1 MASTNINLN
10 MTSVE
15 NREYRLGTIIGWDG
29 KASDLIKESAYD
41 ERSAKKH
48 GGCAGKS
55 GGCKLCELA
64 SPLNQETMCS
74 NAIVQCQV
82 GNLTDCALIDHSPI
96 GCSGEN
102 SKFNL
107 SMHVGLKRRGKPLQ
121 NTLNISTNLKE
132 QDMVFGASEKLRQ
145 TIRDAKERFNPK
157 AIFIGMA
164 CATAIIGED
173 IDSIAE
179 EMEPAVGVP
188 IIPLHCEG
196 FRSKHWSTGFDIA
209 FHGVLRQIV
218 NRHPTKKQ
226 NDLLGLRVNY
236 LLDTASFDEIR
247 QASEAVATAT
257 FCDTLGGYMA
267 TALEESF
274 GVPQIDAPQPYG
286 IKGTDEWLRAIAKVV
301 GKEKEAEE
309 YIESEHKRIAPKL
322 AELREF
328 FKGNLSVFF
337 RNSE

>member
-48 GGCAGKS
+48 GGCAGKGS
-55 GGCKLCELA
+55 GCKLCELA

-74 NAIVQCQV
+74 NAIIQCQV

-145 TIRDAKERFNPK
+145 TIRDAKERF
-157 AIFIGMA
+157 
-164 CATAIIGED
+164 
-173 IDSIAE
+173 
-179 EMEPAVGVP
+179 
-188 IIPLHCEG
+188 
-196 FRSKHWSTGFDIA
+196 
-209 FHGVLRQIV
+209 
-218 NRHPTKKQ
+218 
-226 NDLLGLRVNY
+226 
-236 LLDTASFDEIR
+236 
-247 QASEAVATAT
+247 
-257 FCDTLGGYMA
+257 
-267 TALEESF
+267 
-274 GVPQIDAPQPYG
+274 
-286 IKGTDEWLRAIAKVV
+286 
-301 GKEKEAEE
+301 
-309 YIESEHKRIAPKL
+309 
-322 AELREF
+322 
-328 FKGNLSVFF
+328 
-337 RNSE
+337 

>member
-48 GGCAGKS
+48 GGCAGKGS
-55 GGCKLCELA
+55 GCKLCELA

-74 NAIVQCQV
+74 NAIIQCQV

-157 AIFIGMA
+157 AISSA
-164 CATAIIGED
+164 WLALPLLSVKTL
-173 IDSIAE
+173 
-179 EMEPAVGVP
+179 
-188 IIPLHCEG
+188 IPLPKKWNPKSAYLS
-196 FRSKHWSTGFDIA
+196 FR
-209 FHGVLRQIV
+209 
-218 NRHPTKKQ
+218 
-226 NDLLGLRVNY
+226 
-236 LLDTASFDEIR
+236 
-247 QASEAVATAT
+247 
-257 FCDTLGGYMA
+257 C
-267 TALEESF
+267 
-274 GVPQIDAPQPYG
+274 
-286 IKGTDEWLRAIAKVV
+286 IAKV
-301 GKEKEAEE
+301 
-309 YIESEHKRIAPKL
+309 SAPSTGLL
-322 AELREF
+322 ALTLPSMAF
-328 FKGNLSVFF
+328 FARLWNVTRPRS
-337 RNSE
+337 RMT

>member
-48 GGCAGKS
+48 GGCASKGA
-55 GGCKLCELA
+55 GCKLCELQ

-132 QDMVFGASEKLRQ
+132 QDMVL
-145 TIRDAKERFNPK
+145 
-157 AIFIGMA
+157 
-164 CATAIIGED
+164 
-173 IDSIAE
+173 
-179 EMEPAVGVP
+179 
-188 IIPLHCEG
+188 
-196 FRSKHWSTGFDIA
+196 
-209 FHGVLRQIV
+209 
-218 NRHPTKKQ
+218 
-226 NDLLGLRVNY
+226 
-236 LLDTASFDEIR
+236 SFFMVDCF
-247 QASEAVATAT
+247 VT
-257 FCDTLGGYMA
+257 
-267 TALEESF
+267 
-274 GVPQIDAPQPYG
+274 
-286 IKGTDEWLRAIAKVV
+286 
-301 GKEKEAEE
+301 
-309 YIESEHKRIAPKL
+309 
-322 AELREF
+322 
-328 FKGNLSVFF
+328 
-337 RNSE
+337 

>member
-1 MASTNINLN
+1 MAKTNINLN

-48 GGCAGKS
+48 GGCAGK
-55 GGCKLCELA
+55 GVGCKLCELS

-107 SMHVGLKRRGKPLQ
+107 SMHNGLRRRGKPLQ

-132 QDMVFGASEKLRQ
+132 KDMVFGASDKLRQ
-145 TIRDAKERFNPK
+145 TILDAKERFNPK

-179 EMEPAVGVP
+179 EMEPEVGVP

-196 FRSKHWSTGFDIA
+196 FRSKHWSTGFDVA

-218 NRHPTKKQ
+218 ERHPTKKQ
-226 NDLLGLRVNY
+226 NDLLNIVALWGSDYFSEMLAPLGLRVNY
-236 LLDTASFDEIR
+236 LLDTASFEEIR

-274 GVPQIDAPQPYG
+274 SVPQIDALLPYG
-286 IKGTDEWLRAIAKVV
+286 I
-301 GKEKEAEE
+301 
-309 YIESEHKRIAPKL
+309 
-322 AELREF
+322 
-328 FKGNLSVFF
+328 
-337 RNSE
+337 